1 MKVTSRG
8 FEITEVCQ
16 GVGALRFD
24 GDVLRLDESSLAHS
38 VGYSADD
45 VLKLIE
51 ALTEAHR
58 LMTATTPIVSATPV
72 SPAPHLKDR
81 GGDIWT
87 LEDDGETYS
96 LTGFRS
102 HWSRE
107 CVERQYGPVTE
118 LRD

>member
-58 LMTATTPIVSATPV
+58 LMTATTPTD
-72 SPAPHLKDR
+72 PAPRLKDR